1 MSVGPLTQLARKIS
15 SALSKSD
22 SQERQDHLDRC
33 GNPIA
38 DTLVQEIKNCHPG
51 QRVEVIGTVKIVAIR
66 PGDMPPALEIELA
79 DPTGAINVIWLGRR
93 KIPGIVA
100 GRTMKVCGR
109 LTGNTGKPT
118 IFNPRYELRPTQ
130 Q

>member
-15 SALSKSD
+15 GALTRSD
-22 SQERQDHLDRC
+22 SQELQAQFNRC

-38 DTLVQEIKNCHPG
+38 DTSVQDIKTCHPG
-51 QRVEVIGTVKIVAIR
+51 QRVEVVGTVKIVAIR
-66 PGDMPPALEIELA
+66 PPDMPPALEIELA
-79 DPTGAINVIWLGRR
+79 DSTGTVNVVWLGRR

-109 LTGNTGKPT
+109 LTGNTDKPI